1 LFMDKFYLITIC
13 DDVRFGLI
21 NVDFKWTHPRT
32 ISYYVSCP
40 RLLWKLNDD
49 SRHKLSRSTYDF
61 CVYEVYCLQAKSL
74 YCSKLAR
81 NYRLFHPSPSWTYN
95 GG

>member
-49 SRHKLSRSTYDF
+49 SRHKLSQSTYDF
-61 CVYEVYCLQAKSL
+61 VSMKSIAFRPNR
-74 YCSKLAR
+74 YTVQ
-81 NYRLFHPSPSWTYN
+81 N
-95 GG
+95 